1 MSTSPPQRRTP
12 YERIKARVLE
22 HDFRPGQFLRVA
34 QLAEELTVSA
44 TPIREALV
52 RLASEGLLIEVHG
65 RGYFVSRL
73 TESDLRDLYRL
84 VQLYL
89 QTALA
94 TEPGSAAALRAADW
108 PGGTL
113 IEAAGGEGVV
123 EKTACFF
130 SALVEH
136 WANSEMSRSLDH
148 INDRLTPVRR
158 CERFVLPSVER
169 ELQEM
174 QALAGERRW
183 GELGERIGA
192 YHQRRLASASSI
204 IFQLERR
211 P

>member
-1 MSTSPPQRRTP
+1 MSASPQQRRTP

-22 HDFRPGQFLRVA
+22 RDFRPGQFLRVA
-34 QLAEELTVSA
+34 QLADELTVSA

-52 RLASEGLLIEVHG
+52 RLASEGLLTEVHG
-65 RGYFVSRL
+65 RGYYVSRL

-94 TEPGSAAALRAADW
+94 TESDAPPCEAEW
-108 PGGTL
+108 PG
-113 IEAAGGEGVV
+113 EALLEPAGGEGVV
-123 EKTACFF
+123 EKTACLF
-130 SALVEH
+130 SALVEL
-136 WANSEMSRSLDH
+136 WANSEMSRRLDH
-148 INDRLTPVRR
+148 INDRLAPVRR
-158 CERFVLPSVER
+158 CERLVLPSVER

-183 GELGERIGA
+183 GPLGERIAA
-192 YHQRRLASASSI
+192 YHQRRLASAPSI